1 MVKIVNLTPH
11 TINLMIG
18 EGSISIEPSGIIARC
33 KVSTEQVGTI
43 KVDGKEIPVNKKVYG
58 EVEGLPEKQEG
69 TIYIVS
75 SLVAQAVKDRDDVFI
90 PDELV
95 RDEEGRV
102 IGARALA
109 KC

>member
-1 MVKIVNLTPH
+1 MVKIINLTPH

-58 EVEGLPEKQEG
+58 EVEGLPKQQEG

>member
-1 MVKIVNLTPH
+1 MVKIINLTPH

-18 EGSISIEPSGIIARC
+18 EGSIEIKSSGVARC
-33 KVSTEQVGTI
+33 KVSAEQVGTI
-43 KVDGKEIPVNKKVYG
+43 EVDGKEIPINKKVYG